1 MPRFIYIAAAGIAK
15 EFRAAYGNGANQ
27 TSYTFSGCDF
37 GADDATR
44 EMFVVVGWT
53 QGANRSLSSLTIGGV
68 TATPRSAANYS
79 TAAGTRVAF
88 VSLPSGATGDVVP
101 TFSGAVNGCCIAVY
115 RVTDRPVSGAAETDF
130 AFGTQGIGT
139 SVTISGVDAAADG
152 FTLSSMIPGIASS
165 SGSPSGVNVVL
176 DATATAD
183 NPMYFGSN
191 PVQSS
196 SGSGTVTWTWTTT
209 ANGVGAAWSFS

>member
-1 MPRFIYIAAAGIAK
+1 MATFLHIAAAGIAK

-27 TSYTFSGCDF
+27 TSYTFSACDF

-44 EMFVVVGWT
+44 EVFVVVGWT
-53 QGANRSLSSLTIGGV
+53 QGASRTLNSVTIGGV
-68 TATPRSAANYS
+68 TATLGSAANYS
-79 TAAGTRVAF
+79 TAAGTRLAF
-88 VSLPSGATGDVVP
+88 AAVPIGPTGDVVP

-115 RVTDRPVSGAAETDF
+115 RVTDRPVIGATETDF

-139 SVTISGVDAAADG
+139 SVAIAGVDVLASG
-152 FTLSSMIPGIASS
+152 FTLSAMIPGTASS
-165 SGSPSGVNVVL
+165 AGSPSGLSVAL
-176 DATATAD
+176 DASATAD

-191 PVQSS
+191 PIQSS
-196 SGSGTVTWTWTTT
+196 AGSATVTWTWTTI